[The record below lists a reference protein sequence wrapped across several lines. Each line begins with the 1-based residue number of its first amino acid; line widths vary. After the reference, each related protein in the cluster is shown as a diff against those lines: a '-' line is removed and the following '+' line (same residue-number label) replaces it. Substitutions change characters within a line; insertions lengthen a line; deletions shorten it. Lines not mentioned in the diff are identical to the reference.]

1 MIGLRPRD
9 RAKRRAQLRKLCI
22 RFLPDNAA
30 VLRDSL
36 RGVPAVDKNIRYA
49 GAKGAARDQLAA
61 PVARKVERP
70 HAVAPLCII
79 KAKAKGFSRIDEALL
94 RQRIEVT
101 NCHAPAL
108 DRFKLEAREAE
119 HIIPHGQGDLLGG
132 LVLPNPSAATHAE
145 RYVDLRTVRVEERV
159 ARIAILI
166 QLVDPQRD
174 GLTADLLGQRK
185 ELGAG
190 AALQFLIHR
199 DGIVK
204 TGERQRADEP
214 EILIFIASASV
225 MHKKQGAV
233 IAAVV
238 QDIAARRFC
247 RAVRRRQFLAAMAG
261 KQHKGRLGKKILFL
275 PGGPLDTLRR
285 LDTPEQG
292 AYLLHIF
299 RVGDNAFG
307 VITVKAVR
315 LKGNGVGRIQR
326 VDKLLPQRCRCR
338 LLRFDKGPHGTQYG
352 SEQEYGQGEL
362 STHGKLLRL
371 SLCKQYSMKQPETQ
385 VTKWKHFGYKM

>member
-1 MIGLRPRD
+1 M
-9 RAKRRAQLRKLCI
+9 
-22 RFLPDNAA
+22 
-30 VLRDSL
+30 
-36 RGVPAVDKNIRYA
+36 
-49 GAKGAARDQLAA
+49 
-61 PVARKVERP
+61 
-70 HAVAPLCII
+70 
-79 KAKAKGFSRIDEALL
+79 AKGFSRIDEALL

-145 RYVDLRTVRVEERV
+145 RYVDLRTVCAKERV

-204 TGERQRADEP
+204 TGEGQRADEP

-233 IAAVV
+233 TVAVV
-238 QDIAARRFC
+238 QDIAARRFS
-247 RAVRRRQFLAAMAG
+247 RAVHRRQVLAAMAG

-275 PGGPLDTLRR
+275 LGRPHDVVRR
-285 LDTPEQG
+285 LELAEQG
-292 AYLLHIF
+292 AYLLHVF
-299 RVGDNAFG
+299 RVGDRAFG

-326 VDKLLPQRCRCR
+326 VDKLLPQRCRRR
-338 LLRFDKGPHGTQYG
+338 LLRFNKGPHGTQYG

-371 SLCKQYSMKQPETQ
+371 SLCKQHSMKQPETQ

>member
-1 MIGLRPRD
+1 M
-9 RAKRRAQLRKLCI
+9 
-22 RFLPDNAA
+22 
-30 VLRDSL
+30 LRDSL

-119 HIIPHGQGDLLGG
+119 HIIPHGQGDFFGG
-132 LVLPNPSAATHAE
+132 LVLPDQSAAIHAE

-233 IAAVV
+233 TVAVV

-261 KQHKGRLGKKILFL
+261 KQHKRRLGKKILFL
-275 PGGPLDTLRR
+275 PGRPRDTLRR
-285 LDTPEQG
+285 LDPPEQG
-292 AYLLHIF
+292 AYLLHIL
-299 RVGDNAFG
+299 RIGDGAFG
-307 VITVKAVR
+307 LIALKTVGFKV
-315 LKGNGVGRIQR
+315 NSVG
-326 VDKLLPQRCRCR
+326 
-338 LLRFDKGPHGTQYG
+338 
-352 SEQEYGQGEL
+352 
-362 STHGKLLRL
+362 
-371 SLCKQYSMKQPETQ
+371 
-385 VTKWKHFGYKM
+385 

>member
-1 MIGLRPRD
+1 M
-9 RAKRRAQLRKLCI
+9 
-22 RFLPDNAA
+22 
-30 VLRDSL
+30 LRDSL
-36 RGVPAVDKNIRYA
+36 RCVPAVDKNARYA

-132 LVLPNPSAATHAE
+132 LVLPDPSAATHAE
-145 RYVDLRTVRVEERV
+145 RYVDLRTVCAKERV

-174 GLTADLLGQRK
+174 GLAADLLGQRE

-204 TGERQRADEP
+204 TGEGQRADEP
-214 EILIFIASASV
+214 EILVSV
-225 MHKKQGAV
+225 TSYPTVYEDQGTV
-233 IAAVV
+233 IATVC
-238 QDIAARRFC
+238 QDIVARRFGH
-247 RAVRRRQFLAAMAG
+247 AVRRCQVFGIMAG
-261 KQHKGRLGKKILFL
+261 
-275 PGGPLDTLRR
+275 
-285 LDTPEQG
+285 E
-292 AYLLHIF
+292 
-299 RVGDNAFG
+299 
-307 VITVKAVR
+307 
-315 LKGNGVGRIQR
+315 
-326 VDKLLPQRCRCR
+326 
-338 LLRFDKGPHGTQYG
+338 
-352 SEQEYGQGEL
+352 
-362 STHGKLLRL
+362 
-371 SLCKQYSMKQPETQ
+371 
-385 VTKWKHFGYKM
+385 

>member
-1 MIGLRPRD
+1 M
-9 RAKRRAQLRKLCI
+9 
-22 RFLPDNAA
+22 
-30 VLRDSL
+30 LRDSL
-36 RGVPAVDKNIRYA
+36 RCVPAVDKNIRYA
-49 GAKGAARDQLAA
+49 VAKGAARDQLAA

-79 KAKAKGFSRIDEALL
+79 KAKTKGFSRIDEALL

-108 DRFKLEAREAE
+108 DRFNLKAREAE
-119 HIIPHGQGDLLGG
+119 HIVPRGQSKALGG
-132 LVLPNPSAATHAE
+132 FMLSQRNAVRLKQHTI
-145 RYVDLRTVRVEERV
+145 RVEQC
-159 ARIAILI
+159 IACESIILWFI
-166 QLVDPQRD
+166 DLQRD
-174 GLTADLLGQRK
+174 GLAADLLGQRK

-225 MHKKQGAV
+225 MHKKQGTV

-247 RAVRRRQFLAAMAG
+247 RAVHRRQVLAAMAG

-275 PGGPLDTLRR
+275 PGGPRDTLRR
-285 LDTPEQG
+285 LDPPEQG

-307 VITVKAVR
+307 VIAVETVG
-315 LKGNGVGRIQR
+315 LIGNCVGRIQR

-352 SEQEYGQGEL
+352 SEQEYGQGDL
-362 STHGKLLRL
+362 PFHGTSLFLRYVN
-371 SLCKQYSMKQPETQ
+371 SIA
-385 VTKWKHFGYKM
+385 

>member
-1 MIGLRPRD
+1 
-9 RAKRRAQLRKLCI
+9 
-22 RFLPDNAA
+22 
-30 VLRDSL
+30 
-36 RGVPAVDKNIRYA
+36 
-49 GAKGAARDQLAA
+49 
-61 PVARKVERP
+61 
-70 HAVAPLCII
+70 
-79 KAKAKGFSRIDEALL
+79 
-94 RQRIEVT
+94 
-101 NCHAPAL
+101 
-108 DRFKLEAREAE
+108 
-119 HIIPHGQGDLLGG
+119 
-132 LVLPNPSAATHAE
+132 
-145 RYVDLRTVRVEERV
+145 
-159 ARIAILI
+159 
-166 QLVDPQRD
+166 
-174 GLTADLLGQRK
+174 
-185 ELGAG
+185 
-190 AALQFLIHR
+190 
-199 DGIVK
+199 
-204 TGERQRADEP
+204 
-214 EILIFIASASV
+214 